1 MSTIR
6 DCIDNDFDRACWN
19 AIGYTP
25 DPPVVVQRDVVNSG
39 DTRLLDQPNYHRNFF
54 SLYVVQEGHGTH
66 LIDAT
71 PYLIARGDVYV
82 MRPGSTH
89 MYTQCVDL
97 TLDAVY
103 FQSEVFDERTL
114 NEIAEVPEIR
124 FLLLGHPERA
134 EDLGTGRWIRLD
146 PVSHA
151 TIAGQVQEMRDECQ
165 SDRRGRAVMMRA
177 LLARLLIHVA
187 RLTASK
193 NVETE
198 QPSGRRSR
206 EATVTAAIRFMQQ
219 HLSEPLRVSEVAAS
233 VFLSPDRFTDIFSE
247 VMGRAPGEHLQT
259 MRIDHAQRLLAT
271 TDDPVT
277 QIAQQAGFNQ
287 STYFAKVFRQ
297 KTGMTPLEWRK
308 RNRSAPLDLRKT
320 H

>member
-1 MSTIR
+1 MR
-6 DCIDNDFDRACWN
+6 DCIDNDFHRACWN

-25 DPPVVVQRDVVNSG
+25 DPPVVVQRDVVNHS
-39 DTRLLDQPNYHRNFF
+39 DNRLLDQPNFHADFF
-54 SLYVVQEGHGTH
+54 SLYIVQEGHGTH

-89 MYTQCVDL
+89 TYTQCVDL
-97 TLDAVY
+97 VLDAVY

-124 FLLLGHPERA
+124 LLMLGHPQRT

-151 TIAGQVQEMRDECQ
+151 AVMGQIQEMRDECQ
-165 SDRRGRAVMMRA
+165 SDRRGRAVLMRA

-187 RLTASK
+187 RLTASRSG
-193 NVETE
+193 ETE
-198 QPSGRRSR
+198 QPTGRRSR

-219 HLSEPLRVSEVAAS
+219 HFSEPLRVSEIAAS

-247 VMGRAPGEHLQT
+247 VMGIAPSEHLQT

-277 QIAQQAGFNQ
+277 HVAHQTGFNQ
-287 STYFAKVFRQ
+287 SAYFAKVFRQ

-308 RNRSAPLDLRKT
+308 RNRSAPLILRNL
-320 H
+320 

>member
-25 DPPVVVQRDVVNSG
+25 DPPVVVQRDVVNSF
-39 DTRLLDQPNYHRNFF
+39 DTRLLDQPNFHRNFF
-54 SLYVVQEGHGTH
+54 SLYLVHEGHGTH
-66 LIDAT
+66 LIDAA

-97 TLDAVY
+97 VLDAVY

-114 NEIAEVPEIR
+114 NEIAELPEMR
-124 FLLLGHPERA
+124 LLLLGNPERA

-146 PVSHA
+146 PVSYA
-151 TIAGQVQEMRDECQ
+151 AIVAQIQEMREECQ
-165 SDRRGRAVMMRA
+165 TARRGRAVMMRA

-193 NVETE
+193 SVEAE
-198 QPSGRRSR
+198 QPTGRRSR

-219 HLSEPLRVSEVAAS
+219 HISEPLRVSEIAAS
-233 VFLSPDRFTDIFSE
+233 VFLSSDRLADIFSE
-247 VMGRAPGEHLQT
+247 VMGVAPGEHLQS
-259 MRIDHAQRLLAT
+259 MRIDYAQRLLAT
-271 TDDPVT
+271 TDDPIT

-297 KTGMTPLEWRK
+297 KTGTTPLEWRK
-308 RNRSAPLDLRKT
+308 RNRSAPLALRNIQ
-320 H
+320 